1 VERLVAR
8 MSGAAAAVSRHA
20 DPEAE
25 MRCGGCAA
33 KIGPGPLS
41 RALAKL
47 PPSRAPGVVVGL
59 EAPDDA
65 AIIAPAEGRHLVQ
78 TVDFLRAFVDDPY
91 VFAEIA
97 ANHCLNDVFAM
108 GGVPRHA
115 LAVAVAPASSS
126 GKVEEMLFQLLAGA
140 RAILDRE
147 SVALVGGH
155 SSEGADMALGLSVT
169 GEVAPDAAVCK
180 GGLKAGDVLVVTKPI
195 GTAILFAA
203 AMRAKARAPWIE
215 AVLAGMRVS
224 NGEASRL
231 LVAHGASAMTDISG
245 FGLAG
250 HLGEM
255 LAASGAAAELDLAA
269 VPLYAGVLELARAGT
284 ASTLLAEN
292 LELRRLLGRDV
303 DAAGLAILF
312 DPQTAGGL
320 LAGLPPARAS
330 ACIAALKAAGCA
342 AAAIGRVSREGLAAA
357 AVRIDLDGELGAG
370 DPAPCSG
377 GRKSPSN

>member
-1 VERLVAR
+1 
-8 MSGAAAAVSRHA
+8 
-20 DPEAE
+20 
-25 MRCGGCAA
+25 
-33 KIGPGPLS
+33 
-41 RALAKL
+41 
-47 PPSRAPGVVVGL
+47 
-59 EAPDDA
+59 
-65 AIIAPAEGRHLVQ
+65 
-78 TVDFLRAFVDDPY
+78 
-91 VFAEIA
+91 
-97 ANHCLNDVFAM
+97 
-108 GGVPRHA
+108 
-115 LAVAVAPASSS
+115 
-126 GKVEEMLFQLLAGA
+126 
-140 RAILDRE
+140 
-147 SVALVGGH
+147 
-155 SSEGADMALGLSVT
+155 
-169 GEVAPDAAVCK
+169 
-180 GGLKAGDVLVVTKPI
+180 VTKPI